1 MLLDQALATGCPVRQ
16 IDTARAALFQATG
29 KYREALRL
37 REHLANADFGIHTL
51 GALATLLAEM
61 QQWPAACNWY
71 ALALDEDDGM
81 CPLPC
86 GQLLFEWGVSAMRCG
101 DLKRAEELFTE
112 LEAVLPAHVPG
123 RGHRAKLALA
133 RGRLD
138 VAAALIKPPLETSDD
153 PRYRAI
159 HAEILAARGDREAAA
174 REAEFAAVRYEL
186 LLARRPEAYAEP
198 AAIFFMGLGNRPQLA
213 ADLASANWKLRDTP
227 RSCRLLVRAL
237 RNAEQVSRIQ
247 VSTVEPRRAK
257 TA

>member
-1 MLLDQALATGCPVRQ
+1 
-16 IDTARAALFQATG
+16 
-29 KYREALRL
+29 
-37 REHLANADFGIHTL
+37 
-51 GALATLLAEM
+51 
-61 QQWPAACNWY
+61 
-71 ALALDEDDGM
+71 M

-198 AAIFFMGLGNRPQLA
+198 AAIFSWVSGIGPSCRRSRLGQLE
-213 ADLASANWKLRDTP
+213 TP
-227 RSCRLLVRAL
+227 RHAALAQASVRAL
-237 RNAEQVSRIQ
+237 RNAEQVRAFRCRPSNLGAQDCVTCRAGSAGPDS
-247 VSTVEPRRAK
+247 STIVPPYPPFADH
-257 TA
+257 T